1 MYYRYCLVLRLLHI
15 DFGVGRFYYSPY
27 SIIIVTHFVG
37 VHIIL
42 SPCKYQAKK
51 VVVLPIAVTIVLILA
66 MFLCFLMLIPLF
78 VFTIILHTSVVLSN
92 SVIYVRFKVLLID
105 IVIIL
110 LMRCL

>member
-1 MYYRYCLVLRLLHI
+1 MYYCYCLVLRLLHI

-51 VVVLPIAVTIVLILA
+51 VVVLSIAVTIVLILA
-66 MFLCFLMLIPLF
+66 MFLCFLMLIPLLSLSSF
-78 VFTIILHTSVVLSN
+78 YILLLFCRIVL
-92 SVIYVRFKVLLID
+92 FMFGLKCCLLI
-105 IVIIL
+105 L
-110 LMRCL
+110 